1 MTHPVPTEAI
11 GSQSRIITKEESVW
25 GVNPGGSDWKG
36 LRFRPG
42 AGLATEIA
50 EHIDESIDPSRAIQF
65 VRGGKKTPGGEIPVS
80 FAPEGYC
87 TFIKHCLGGTP
98 QTTGSA
104 PYTHIVKGDTAFPVG
119 GLAIEVG
126 FVPNSFYFLFL
137 GCRVNAFTLEI
148 PVDDIITATFAILAR
163 EESYSTSSQDAAVT
177 LPTVQP
183 YVSHE
188 MKLYEAAGLTE
199 IAEIVAATFTVSNN
213 AEEACLTA
221 PSRFRYDIPPLT
233 RDVQGT
239 LTLLFNSVTLYNK
252 FMDETESVARIKLLA
267 ANGYY
272 SQFDFPKIKYV
283 GGSPTPAVETAG
295 PIQVEYP
302 FRAIYDD
309 TEETDIKYTSVNGWS
324 SI

>member
-1 MTHPVPTEAI
+1 MPNPTEAI
-11 GSQSRIITKEESVW
+11 GSQSRIIWKEESEW
-25 GVNPGGSDWKG
+25 GVDPAGADWKG

-50 EHIDESIDPSRAIQF
+50 EHVDESIDPSRAVQF
-65 VRGGKKTPGGEIPVS
+65 VRGGKKHPGGEIPVS

-87 TFIKHCLGGTP
+87 TFIRHCLAGESDTS
-98 QTTGSA
+98 GSA
-104 PYTHIVKGDTAFPVG
+104 PYTHVVKGATAFPTG

-126 FVPNSFYFLFL
+126 FTENDHYFLFL
-137 GCRVNAFTLEI
+137 GCRVNTFALDI
-148 PVDDIITATFAILAR
+148 PVDDIITATFGILAR
-163 EESYSTSSQDAAVT
+163 EEVYGTSSKDSAVD

-188 MKLYEAAGLTE
+188 MTLYEAAGLEE
-199 IAEIVAATFTVSNN
+199 IAEVVAAAFTVNNN
-213 AEEACLTA
+213 ADEACDTA

-233 RDVQGT
+233 REVTGT
-239 LTLLFNSVTLYNK
+239 LTLLFNSVDLYNK
-252 FMDETESVARIKLLA
+252 FMLETESVLRIKLLA

-272 SQFDFPKIKYV
+272 SQFGFPKVKYV
-283 GGSPTPAVETAG
+283 GGSPTPAVASAG

-309 TEETDIKYTSVNGWS
+309 DTDTDIIYTARNGWS